1 MMRKNSL
8 RQAANRYF
16 QLDNRGSY
24 QEKKK
29 RAYVIQKMIDDL
41 FRIGEVPVSWQ
52 DMKSEHIQKLIE
64 YWKRN
69 LVKDATIMRYMTI
82 IRNYLHNI
90 NCPISNIDNKS
101 LQLHRKKL
109 KPQRLKWQPNLWE
122 SFSEM
127 TSRIIMALQTEFG
140 LTFSEAIHIKPGV
153 HIKEHKLSLTREITF
168 NSVDRTIPLRNEI
181 QKIILSDL
189 EKLTNRQSLVQFF
202 SYKRLKLSWNHA
214 LIELDIPIKKSW
226 RYLYAKKMYQ
236 YLLPILGNYQTC
248 LVLQDE
254 LGIKSRNTLWTYLH
268 E

>member
-1 MMRKNSL
+1 MRKNSL

-41 FRIGEVPVSWQ
+41 FRIGDVPISWQ
-52 DMKSEHIQKLIE
+52 EMKSEHIKKLIE
-64 YWKRN
+64 YWKRSR
-69 LVKDATIMRYMTI
+69 VKDTTIMRYMTI

-101 LQLHRKKL
+101 LQLSRKKL
-109 KPQRLKWQPNLWE
+109 KPQRLQWQPNLWV
-122 SFSEM
+122 SFSERP
-127 TSRIIMALQTEFG
+127 SRLIMALQTEFG
-140 LTFSEAIHIKPGV
+140 LTFSEAIQIKPGI

-168 NSVDRTIPLRNEI
+168 NSVDRMIPFRNEI
-181 QKIILSDL
+181 QKNILSDL
-189 EKLTNRQSLVQFF
+189 EKLTSRQSLVQFF
-202 SYKRLKLSWNHA
+202 GYKRVKLSWNHA
-214 LIELDIPIKKSW
+214 LIALDIPIKKSW
-226 RYLYAKKMYQ
+226 RYLYAKQMYQ